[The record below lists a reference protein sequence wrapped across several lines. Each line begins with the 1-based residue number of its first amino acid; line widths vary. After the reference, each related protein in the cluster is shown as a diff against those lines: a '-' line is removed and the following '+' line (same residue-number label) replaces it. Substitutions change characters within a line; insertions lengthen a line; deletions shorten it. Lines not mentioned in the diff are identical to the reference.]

1 MSETITPLRQQYLE
15 IKKDYPEAIVFF
27 RLGDFYE
34 TFDDDARKTAEALDI
49 VLTSRP
55 VAKGVRVP
63 MAGIPFHAVDNYL
76 GRLIEKGYHVAICE
90 QVGEQPDKGL
100 FPREVI
106 RVVTPG
112 TLVEPNL
119 LPSGRNNYLACFTI
133 QEGKAGFC
141 YVDISTG
148 ELAATELAEGNVEG
162 QLRAELQRLRPAEV
176 LLSDLADDK
185 LAKEFN
191 LTRIPNWYFE
201 PGRAAAIIRSQF
213 NLSNIEGLGLK
224 PYPLAVRA
232 TGALLKFLQE
242 TQKSLLNIDLRF
254 STYSL
259 SDFMV
264 LDAETRRNLELTETL
279 RENKTEGS
287 LLGVL
292 DRTRT
297 PMGKRLL
304 RNWVNKPLLDVERI
318 NQRLDAVSYFFDR
331 GVDRKEISEL
341 LKQLHD
347 LERLVNRV
355 VSGAARPNDLVAL
368 REDLKTIPQILPLL
382 KNDHPALQSLLDGWQ
397 SFESELDLLEKSITD
412 DPPATLN
419 SVGLIREGFSE
430 ELDQVISSS
439 RHAREWING
448 LESGER
454 QRTGIKTLK
463 VGFNKVFGYY
473 IEISRGLSDKA
484 PEDYLRKQTLVN
496 SERFITPELKE
507 YESLVLNAETQI
519 HEIELKVFKQVC
531 TQLGKSAVQLLENSQ
546 IIARLDCI
554 LALADVAALNNYTR
568 PVLKTDK
575 GISIQE
581 GRHPVVEH
589 QSSQTR
595 YIANDTVFEEGE
607 IIRLITGPNMSGK
620 STFLRQVV
628 LIVLM
633 AQIGS
638 FVPAD
643 KAEIGIV
650 DRVFTRIGAQDAIHQ
665 GQSTF
670 MVEMLETANILNN
683 ATPRSLLILDEIGRG
698 TSTYDG
704 LSIAWAIIEY
714 LHSHPKLKPYTLFAT
729 HFHELTELAEFY
741 PGVRNYNV
749 AVTESDGEVVFLHK
763 IVPGAA
769 DRSYGIHV
777 AQMAGLPAAVIARAN
792 EILKQ
797 LEATAGTTLPDA
809 KEDKEQLRLF
819 PENNPLMDAFRKIDL
834 ESLTPIQAL
843 NKLYEWKKTFF
854 PDNEELN

>member
-1 MSETITPLRQQYLE
+1 MEETITPLRQQYLE
-15 IKKDYPEAIVFF
+15 IKQEYPDAIVFF

-34 TFDDDARKTAEALDI
+34 TFDDDARKTADALDI

-90 QVGEQPDKGL
+90 QVGDQPDKGL

-112 TLVEPNL
+112 TVVEPNL
-119 LPSGRNNYLACFTI
+119 LPSGRNNFLACHFL
-133 QEGKAGFC
+133 QDGKAGLA

-148 ELAATELAEGNVEG
+148 ELAATELSGSNVEVL
-162 QLRAELQRLRPAEV
+162 LRAELERLSPAE
-176 LLSDLADDK
+176 LLISDTSDVK
-185 LAKEFN
+185 EVPEFN

-201 PGRAAAIIRSQF
+201 SGRAQELIKTQF
-213 NLSNIEGLGLK
+213 RVSNLEGLGLK
-224 PYPLAVRA
+224 TYPLAVRA
-232 TGALLKFLQE
+232 TGALLKFLKE
-242 TQKSLLNIDLRF
+242 TQKGLLEIELSF

-279 RENKTEGS
+279 RDGKTEWS
-287 LLGVL
+287 LLGIL
-292 DRTRT
+292 DKTQT

-304 RNWVNKPLLDVERI
+304 RSWVNKPLLDIEQI
-318 NQRLDAVSYFFDR
+318 NQRLDAVAYFYDR
-331 GVDRKEISEL
+331 GVERKQIAEL

-347 LERLVNRV
+347 LERLVTRLVNG
-355 VSGAARPNDLVAL
+355 SARPNDLVAL
-368 REDLKTIPQILPLL
+368 REDLGTLPGLIHLLESDQSALIPVLE
-382 KNDHPALQSLLDGWQ
+382 GWRTY
-397 SFESELDLLEKSITD
+397 ENELDLLERAISD
-412 DPPATLN
+412 EPPATLN
-419 SVGLIREGFSE
+419 TIGLIREGFSQ
-430 ELDQVISSS
+430 ELDQVVSSS
-439 RHAREWING
+439 RHAREWINS
-448 LESGER
+448 LESSER
-454 QRTGIKTLK
+454 QRTGLKTLR

-473 IEISRGLSDKA
+473 LEISRGLADKA
-484 PEDYLRKQTLVN
+484 PEEYIRKQTLVN

-519 HEIELKVFKQVC
+519 HEIEVKVFQQVVA
-531 TQLGKSAVQLLENSQ
+531 QLAKSSQELLETARC
-546 IIARLDCI
+546 IARLDCLLS
-554 LALADVAALNNYTR
+554 LAEVAALNKFSR
-568 PVLKTDK
+568 PILKQDK
-575 GISIQE
+575 GISILA
-581 GRHPVVEH
+581 GRHPVVE
-589 QSSQTR
+589 QLTMRNR
-595 YIANDTVFEEGE
+595 YIANDTVFEDGE

-643 KAEIGIV
+643 QAEIGLV

-714 LHSHPKLKPYTLFAT
+714 LHSHPKLKPFTLFAT
-729 HFHELTELAEFY
+729 HYHELTELAELF

-749 AVTESDGEVVFLHK
+749 AVTEADEQVIFLHK

-777 AQMAGLPAAVIARAN
+777 AQMAGLPAPVIARAN

-797 LEATAGTTLPDA
+797 LEASSGTTLPEI
-809 KEDKEQLRLF
+809 KEEKEQLRLF
-819 PENNPLMDAFRKIDL
+819 PENNPLMDAFNKLDL

-843 NKLYEWKKTFF
+843 NKLYEWKQALF
-854 PDNEELN
+854 PQE

>member
-1 MSETITPLRQQYLE
+1 MAETITPLRQQYLE
-15 IKKDYPEAIVFF
+15 IKKEYPDAIVFF

-90 QVGEQPDKGL
+90 QVGDQPDKGL

-112 TLVEPNL
+112 TVVEPNL
-119 LPSGRNNYLACFTI
+119 LPSGRNNYLACHYL
-133 QEGKAGFC
+133 QDGKAGLA

-148 ELAATELAEGNVEG
+148 ELSATELSGGNVEVM
-162 QLRAELQRLRPAEV
+162 LRAELERLRPAE
-176 LLSDLADDK
+176 LLFSENADE
-185 LAKEFN
+185 KEIPGYN

-201 PGRAAAIIRSQF
+201 PGRAQELIKSQF
-213 NLSNIEGLGLK
+213 RVSNLEGLGLK

-232 TGALLKFLQE
+232 TGALLKFLRE
-242 TQKSLLNIDLRF
+242 TQKGLLDIALSF

-279 RENKTEGS
+279 RDGKTDGS
-287 LLGVL
+287 LLSIL
-292 DRTRT
+292 DKTQT
-297 PMGKRLL
+297 AMGKRLL
-304 RNWVNKPLLDVERI
+304 RNWVNKPLLDIEKI
-318 NQRLDAVSYFFDR
+318 DQRLDAVAYFYDH
-331 GVDRKEISEL
+331 GVERKQIAET

-347 LERLVNRV
+347 LERLVNRLV
-355 VSGAARPNDLVAL
+355 NGSARPNDLVAL
-368 REDLKTIPQILPLL
+368 REDLAALPALMGLL
-382 KNDHPALQSLLDGWQ
+382 EHDHPALTPVLKGWQ
-397 SFESELDLLEKSITD
+397 TFENELDLLERAISD
-412 DPPATLN
+412 EPPATLN
-419 SVGLIREGFSE
+419 TIGLIRPGFSD
-430 ELDQVISSS
+430 ELDGVVSSS
-439 RHAREWING
+439 AHAREWINS
-448 LESGER
+448 LESSER
-454 QRTGIKTLK
+454 QRTGLKTLK

-473 IEISRGLSDKA
+473 IEISRGLAERA
-484 PEDYLRKQTLVN
+484 PEEYIRKQTLVN

-519 HEIELKVFKQVC
+519 HEIEVKIFLQVVA
-531 TQLGKSAVQLLENSQ
+531 QLAKSGAELLETARS
-546 IIARLDCI
+546 IARVDCLLS
-554 LALADVAALNNYTR
+554 LAEVAALNKYTR
-568 PVLKTDK
+568 PILNQEK
-575 GISIQE
+575 GISILA
-581 GRHPVVEH
+581 GRHPVVE
-589 QSSQTR
+589 QLTGRNR
-595 YIANDTVFEEGE
+595 YIANDTVFEQGE

-643 KAEIGIV
+643 QAEIGVV
-650 DRVFTRIGAQDAIHQ
+650 DRVFTRIGAQDAIHA

-729 HFHELTELAEFY
+729 HYHELTELAELF
-741 PGVRNYNV
+741 PGVHNYNV
-749 AVTESDGEVVFLHK
+749 AVTEADEQVIFLHK

-777 AQMAGLPAAVIARAN
+777 AQMAGLPAPVIARAN

-797 LEATAGTTLPDA
+797 LEASSGTTLPTVN
-809 KEDKEQLRLF
+809 EEKEQLRLF
-819 PENNPLMDAFRKIDL
+819 PENNPLMDAFKNLDL

-843 NKLYEWKKTFF
+843 NKLYEWKKAFF
-854 PDNEELN
+854 SEKE

>member
-1 MSETITPLRQQYLE
+1 MTETITPLRQQYLE
-15 IKKDYPEAIVFF
+15 IKKEYPDAIVFF

-90 QVGEQPDKGL
+90 QVGDQPEQGL

-112 TLVEPNL
+112 TVVEPNL
-119 LPSGRNNYLACFTI
+119 LPSGRNNYLACYF
-133 QEGKAGFC
+133 QQDGKAGLAF
-141 YVDISTG
+141 VDISTG
-148 ELAATELAEGNVEG
+148 ELAATELSGNNVDVL
-162 QLRAELQRLRPAEV
+162 LRAELERLSPAE
-176 LLSDLADDK
+176 LLISESSDEKAPL
-185 LAKEFN
+185 EFN

-201 PGRAAAIIRSQF
+201 PGRAQELIKSQF
-213 NLSNIEGLGLK
+213 RVSNLEGLGLK
-224 PYPLAVRA
+224 PYPLAIRA

-242 TQKSLLNIDLRF
+242 TQKGLLEIELAF

-279 RENKTEGS
+279 REGKTEGS
-287 LLGVL
+287 LLGIV
-292 DRTRT
+292 DKTQT

-304 RNWVNKPLLDVERI
+304 RNWVNKPLLDIERI
-318 NQRLDAVSYFFDR
+318 NQRLDAVAYFYER
-331 GVDRKEISEL
+331 GVERKQIAEL
-341 LKQLHD
+341 LKQFHD
-347 LERLVNRV
+347 LERLVTRLVNG
-355 VSGAARPNDLVAL
+355 SARPNDLVAL
-368 REDLKTIPQILPLL
+368 REDLGALPALIGLL
-382 KNDHPALQSLLDGWQ
+382 ESEHPALSPVLEGWNTYDN
-397 SFESELDLLEKSITD
+397 ELELLEKSISD
-412 DPPATLN
+412 EPPATLN
-419 SVGLIREGFSE
+419 TIGLIREGFSE
-430 ELDQVISSS
+430 ELDQVVDSS
-439 RHAREWING
+439 RHAREWINS
-448 LESGER
+448 LESSER
-454 QRTGIKTLK
+454 QRTGLKTLR

-473 IEISRGLSDKA
+473 IEISRGLADKA
-484 PEDYLRKQTLVN
+484 PEEYIRKQTLVN

-519 HEIELKVFKQVC
+519 HEIEVKVFRKVVA
-531 TQLGKSAVQLLENSQ
+531 QLAKSSQALLETARS
-546 IIARLDCI
+546 IARLDCLLSMAEVAAMNKYVRPTLSQEKGINI
-554 LALADVAALNNYTR
+554 LA
-568 PVLKTDK
+568 
-575 GISIQE
+575 
-581 GRHPVVEH
+581 GRHPVVE
-589 QSSQTR
+589 QLTSRSR
-595 YIANDTVFEEGE
+595 YIANDTEFEQGE

-643 KAEIGIV
+643 QAEIGVV

-683 ATPRSLLILDEIGRG
+683 ATSRSLLILDEIGRG

-704 LSIAWAIIEY
+704 LSIAWSIIEY

-729 HFHELTELAEFY
+729 HYHELTELAELF

-749 AVTESDGEVVFLHK
+749 AVTEADEQVIFLHK

-777 AQMAGLPAAVIARAN
+777 AQMAGLPAPVIARAN

-797 LEATAGTTLPDA
+797 LEASSGKTLP
-809 KEDKEQLRLF
+809 EINEEKEQLRLF
-819 PENNPLMDAFRKIDL
+819 PENNPLMDAFKKLDL

-843 NKLYEWKKTFF
+843 NKLYEWKKAYFK
-854 PDNEELN
+854 DN

>member
-1 MSETITPLRQQYLE
+1 MEETITPLRQQYLE
-15 IKKDYPEAIVFF
+15 IKKEYPDAIVFF

-34 TFDDDARKTAEALDI
+34 TFDDDAQKTSEALDI

-90 QVGEQPDKGL
+90 QVGDQPDKGL

-112 TLVEPNL
+112 TVIEPNL
-119 LPSGRNNYLACFTI
+119 LPSGRNNYLATYI
-133 QEGKAGFC
+133 LQDGKAGLAF
-141 YVDISTG
+141 VDISTG
-148 ELAATELAEGNVEG
+148 ELAATELSDGNVEVL
-162 QLRAELQRLRPAEV
+162 LRAELERLSPAE
-176 LLSDLADDK
+176 LLISDSADE
-185 LAKEFN
+185 KETPDFN

-201 PGRAAAIIRSQF
+201 PGRAQEMVKSQF
-213 NLSNIEGLGLK
+213 RVSNLEGLGLK

-242 TQKSLLNIDLRF
+242 TQKKLLDIELSF

-279 RENKTEGS
+279 RDGKTEGS
-287 LLGVL
+287 LLGIL
-292 DRTRT
+292 DKTQT

-304 RNWVNKPLLDVERI
+304 RNWVNKPLLDIERI
-318 NQRLDAVSYFFDR
+318 NQRLDAVSYFYDR
-331 GVDRKEISEL
+331 GVERKQIAEL

-347 LERLVNRV
+347 LERLINRLVNG
-355 VSGAARPNDLVAL
+355 SARPNDLVAL
-368 REDLKTIPQILPLL
+368 REDLGILPNLINLL
-382 KNDHPALQSLLDGWQ
+382 ESDQTALIPVLDGWRTY
-397 SFESELDLLEKSITD
+397 ENELDLLERAISA

-419 SVGLIREGFSE
+419 TIGLIREGFSQ
-430 ELDQVISSS
+430 ELDQVVSSS
-439 RHAREWING
+439 NHAREWINS
-448 LESGER
+448 LESAER
-454 QRTGIKTLK
+454 QRTGLKTLR

-473 IEISRGLSDKA
+473 IEISRGLADKA
-484 PEDYLRKQTLVN
+484 PEEYIRKQTLVN
-496 SERFITPELKE
+496 SERFITPELKG

-519 HEIELKVFKQVC
+519 HEIEVKVFKQVVA
-531 TQLGKSAVQLLENSQ
+531 QLAKSSQALLETARS
-546 IIARLDCI
+546 IARLDCLLS
-554 LALADVAALNNYTR
+554 LAEVAALNKYVR
-568 PVLKTDK
+568 PTLKQEK
-575 GISIQE
+575 GINILE
-581 GRHPVVEH
+581 GRHPVVE
-589 QSSQTR
+589 QLTNRSR
-595 YIANDTVFEEGE
+595 YIANDAVFEDGE

-638 FVPAD
+638 FVSAD
-643 KAEIGIV
+643 QAEIGVV

-729 HFHELTELAEFY
+729 HYHELTELAELF

-749 AVTESDGEVVFLHK
+749 AVTEADGQVIFLHK

-777 AQMAGLPAAVIARAN
+777 AQMAGLPAPVIARAN

-797 LEATAGTTLPDA
+797 LEASSGTTLPEM
-809 KEDKEQLRLF
+809 KEEKEQLRLF
-819 PENNPLMDAFRKIDL
+819 PENNPLMEAFKHLDL

-843 NKLYEWKKTFF
+843 NKLYEWKKAFF
-854 PDNEELN
+854 SEED

>member
-15 IKKDYPEAIVFF
+15 IKKEYPDTIVFF

-34 TFDDDARKTAEALDI
+34 TFDDDARKTADALDI

-76 GRLIEKGYHVAICE
+76 GRLIEKGFHVAICE
-90 QVGEQPDKGL
+90 QVGDQPDKGL

-112 TLVEPNL
+112 TVVEPNL
-119 LPSGRNNYLACFTI
+119 LPSGRNNYLACYYL
-133 QEGKAGFC
+133 QDGKAGLA

-148 ELAATELAEGNVEG
+148 ELSATELSSENVEVL
-162 QLRAELQRLRPAEV
+162 LRSELERLRPAE
-176 LLSDLADDK
+176 LLISENADE
-185 LAKEFN
+185 KESTGYN
-191 LTRIPNWYFE
+191 ITRIPNWYYE
-201 PGRAAAIIRSQF
+201 PGRAQELIKSQF
-213 NLSNIEGLGLK
+213 RVSNLEGLGLK

-242 TQKSLLNIDLRF
+242 TQKSLLDIQLSF

-279 RENKTEGS
+279 RDGKTEGS
-287 LLGVL
+287 LLWIL
-292 DRTRT
+292 DKTQT
-297 PMGKRLL
+297 AMGKRLL
-304 RNWVNKPLLDVERI
+304 RNWVNKPLLDIERI
-318 NQRLDAVSYFFDR
+318 NQRLDAVVYFYDH
-331 GVDRKEISEL
+331 GVERKQIAEL
-341 LKQLHD
+341 LSQLHD
-347 LERLVNRV
+347 LERLVNRLV
-355 VSGAARPNDLVAL
+355 NKSARPNDLVAL
-368 REDLKTIPQILPLL
+368 REDLAVLPGLMDL
-382 KNDHPALQSLLDGWQ
+382 IDRNHPALVPVLEGWRK
-397 SFESELDLLEKSITD
+397 FENELDLLERAITD
-412 DPPATLN
+412 EPPATLN
-419 SVGLIREGFSE
+419 TTGLIRPGFSE
-430 ELDQVISSS
+430 ELDGVVSSS
-439 RHAREWING
+439 AHAREWINS
-448 LESGER
+448 LESAER
-454 QRTGIKTLK
+454 QRTGLKTLK

-473 IEISRGLSDKA
+473 IEISRGLAERA
-484 PEDYLRKQTLVN
+484 PEEYIRKQTLVN
-496 SERFITPELKE
+496 NERFITPELKE

-519 HEIELKVFKQVC
+519 HEIEVKIFQQVVA
-531 TQLGKSAVQLLENSQ
+531 QLAKSSQAMLETARC
-546 IIARLDCI
+546 IARLDC
-554 LALADVAALNNYTR
+554 LLSLGEVAALNKYTR
-568 PVLKTDK
+568 PILKQEK
-575 GISIQE
+575 GINILA
-581 GRHPVVEH
+581 GRHPVVE
-589 QSSQTR
+589 QLTGRNR
-595 YIANDTVFEEGE
+595 YIANDTVFEDGE

-643 KAEIGIV
+643 RAEIGIV

-729 HFHELTELAEFY
+729 HYHELTQLADLF

-749 AVTESDGEVVFLHK
+749 AVTEADEQVIFLHK

-777 AQMAGLPAAVIARAN
+777 AQLAGLPAPVIARAN

-797 LEATAGTTLPDA
+797 LEASSGTTLP
-809 KEDKEQLRLF
+809 EVREEKEQLRLF
-819 PENNPLMDAFRKIDL
+819 PENNPLMDAFKNLDL
-834 ESLTPIQAL
+834 ESLSPIQAL
-843 NKLYEWKKTFF
+843 NKLYEWKKAFF
-854 PDNEELN
+854 PENK